1 MLDGHPPSY
10 ITRLYPCRSA
20 KIGKS
25 VPKNALQ
32 RVRFMGVM
40 NKMRDNTG
48 AILWVLVVAFGV
60 IFMLQDTNVFDS
72 VANSSLDTY
81 VRVNGEPISYQEYQ
95 SALDGQL
102 DDYQRRF
109 GNDMPLQVIDFARDQ
124 VFDQL
129 VMDKLLEQE
138 MDAMGIEVSAAEVR
152 AMVFG
157 PTPHP
162 LIRTYFG
169 DGNGGIDRAVLENAA
184 TNPEAREAWIQIESI
199 LRNDRRRQK
208 MQSLIQSSVR
218 VSDAEV
224 QSVYEGRNTTVDV
237 RFVALRYAGI
247 PTDSISVTDGDLRA
261 YYNANKDD
269 YLRPERYEMSWVMV
283 SKRPTSSDTARVVED
298 VTLVRPRFEAAASDS
313 LFLLQ
318 NGSDTPYSAAYFTE
332 EELSGVSEDVASV
345 VFGSSETNVVFGPIV
360 DGGVVRLVKVVD
372 RRRNEEGAEEAQVVE
387 FGLRIRASGETLR
400 EARSTLDDLLY
411 FAEDVNDFEGEAAK
425 AGLSVRNMIVQSDQP
440 QLPDGIGYSRALM
453 NFLASAEEG
462 AFSEVIELN
471 QDFIAVQLMERTPE
485 GHAAFEEVQAQI
497 RPLVVTQKKRAII
510 SGRLASAIATGD
522 FNTLAERVGTIERT
536 AQQIAANTTNVPGVG
551 REPAFV
557 GAALG
562 TAEGAISGVVEGQ
575 AAAFVLL
582 IERRNE
588 APAMTDASKNAIAQS
603 IRAER
608 IQTLSQEWLESLKAE
623 ADIEDNRLRFEVQ

>member
-1 MLDGHPPSY
+1 
-10 ITRLYPCRSA
+10 
-20 KIGKS
+20 
-25 VPKNALQ
+25 
-32 RVRFMGVM
+32 
-40 NKMRDNTG
+40 
-48 AILWVLVVAFGV
+48 
-60 IFMLQDTNVFDS
+60 
-72 VANSSLDTY
+72 
-81 VRVNGEPISYQEYQ
+81 
-95 SALDGQL
+95 
-102 DDYQRRF
+102 
-109 GNDMPLQVIDFARDQ
+109 
-124 VFDQL
+124 
-129 VMDKLLEQE
+129 
-138 MDAMGIEVSAAEVR
+138 
-152 AMVFG
+152 
-157 PTPHP
+157 
-162 LIRTYFG
+162 
-169 DGNGGIDRAVLENAA
+169 
-184 TNPEAREAWIQIESI
+184 
-199 LRNDRRRQK
+199 
-208 MQSLIQSSVR
+208 
-218 VSDAEV
+218 
-224 QSVYEGRNTTVDV
+224 
-237 RFVALRYAGI
+237 
-247 PTDSISVTDGDLRA
+247 
-261 YYNANKDD
+261 
-269 YLRPERYEMSWVMV
+269 
-283 SKRPTSSDTARVVED
+283 
-298 VTLVRPRFEAAASDS
+298 
-313 LFLLQ
+313 
-318 NGSDTPYSAAYFTE
+318 
-332 EELSGVSEDVASV
+332 
-345 VFGSSETNVVFGPIV
+345 
-360 DGGVVRLVKVVD
+360 
-372 RRRNEEGAEEAQVVE
+372 
-387 FGLRIRASGETLR
+387 
-400 EARSTLDDLLY
+400 LDDLLY

-425 AGLSVRNMIVQSDQP
+425 AGLSLRNMIVQSDQP